1 MFNLD
6 KWIEILNGMIQNPFR
21 SFLTMNAIGIGIF
34 ILVILQGLGGG
45 LQNGA
50 KSSFDDATN
59 TIWVNSGRTS
69 RAFGGFQPNRRVQM
83 HLPDYDY
90 AKEEQAKTNIATARL
105 QFWGSQ
111 IKYGNKVGNF
121 TLRCV
126 HPGHQQTEMTE
137 IGKGRYINEGDIKDK
152 RKVAVIGM
160 TIKKELFQA
169 EDAIGKM
176 ITVRGVN
183 HFVVG
188 VFDDPNSRW
197 ENRVVYTPISTGM
210 LLFGGGTDQINNFI
224 VSTEE
229 QEIDETE
236 LLAEDIDQALR
247 GKYAV
252 HPEDARGLNVRNNNA
267 EWQMFENMFLGIKI
281 FMFILGFFTLLAGV
295 IGVST
300 VMSIVVQDRTK
311 EIGVRK
317 AIGATPTSIIS
328 MIIQESFFITFISGL
343 IGFVL
348 AYIVLLVA
356 AEFVEHDYFKNPT
369 VNLEICMLAL
379 IVLTISGIVS
389 GLIPALKAAKIKPVE
404 ALKDE

>member
-1 MFNLD
+1 
-6 KWIEILNGMIQNPFR
+6 
-21 SFLTMNAIGIGIF
+21 MNAIGIGIF

-50 KSSFDDATN
+50 NSTFDDATN

-83 HLPDYDY
+83 HMPDYDY
-90 AKEEQAKTNIATARL
+90 AKEEQAKTAVATARL

-111 IKYGNKVGNF
+111 IKYKNKVENF
-121 TLRCV
+121 ALRCV
-126 HPGHQQTEMTE
+126 HPGHQMTEMTE
-137 IGKGRYINEGDIKDK
+137 MSQGRYINHGDVSEK

-160 TIKKELFQA
+160 AVKNALFEN

-176 ITVRGVN
+176 ISVRGVN

-188 VFDDPNSRW
+188 VFNDPNSRW
-197 ENRVVYTPISTGM
+197 ENRIVYSPISTGM
-210 LLFGGGTDQINNFI
+210 LLFGGGTDEIYNFI

-229 QEIDETE
+229 KEIGETEVLASEIDQT
-236 LLAEDIDQALR
+236 LR
-247 GKYAV
+247 SKYAV
-252 HPEDARGLNVRNNNA
+252 HPDDNRGLDVRNNNA

-317 AIGATPTSIIS
+317 AMGATPYSIIS

-348 AYIVLLVA
+348 AYLVLYVTSQ
-356 AEFVEHDYFKNPT
+356 FVEHEFFKNPS
-369 VNLEICMLAL
+369 VNVEICILAL
-379 IVLTISGIVS
+379 VVLVISGIVS